1 MAIQV
6 NNKSVLIWLDDMRNP
21 FQDNWIKDYAPDFI
35 NETIVWVK
43 NYTEFTTWIEKN
55 GLPDMIA
62 FDHDLGE
69 DESRSRVES
78 GMSKRKSRSIKR
90 ETKSGMECT
99 KFLVEYCMD
108 RNLPAPNFVVQ
119 SANPVGK
126 QNITSYIENYNK
138 HYGR

>member
-1 MAIQV
+1 M
-6 NNKSVLIWLDDMRNP
+6 KTLLWLDDMRNP
-21 FQDNWIKDYAPDFI
+21 FKDNWITDYAPDFI
-35 NETIVWVK
+35 NEYVVWVK
-43 NYTEFTTWIEKN
+43 NYTEFTKWIKTN

-99 KFLVEYCMD
+99 KWCVDYCMTHK
-108 RNLPAPNFVVQ
+108 LNFPLYVVQ

-126 QNITSYIENYNK
+126 MNITSYIENYNK
-138 HYGR
+138 QYGR